1 MSAFVV
7 RQDDQKKRGFEAP
20 PNRYWDGVDRSN
32 GFEKELL
39 KKLNEKKAQEKVAYL
54 SCVSSVKNIT
64 HRD

>member
-20 PNRYWDGVDRSN
+20 SNRYGIKPGRHCDRVDRSN

-39 KKLNEKKAQEKVAYL
+39 KKL
-54 SCVSSVKNIT
+54 
-64 HRD
+64 